1 MPTSAPLTRLILPAV
16 AAIIFDKRGHILLQR
31 RRDVDKWG
39 LIGGHVE
46 FGETIEQAVHR
57 EIKEETNLSVRID
70 KLIGVYSEPASQT
83 YQYVDRSV
91 QYVTTYFRGFLL
103 DELSAGYYNQETV
116 ALGLF
121 APEALPKELAQL
133 NTHWLQ
139 DALSSTATPF
149 VR

>member
-1 MPTSAPLTRLILPAV
+1 MTPSIPLPQLILPAV
-16 AAIIFDKRGHILLQR
+16 AAIIFDKKGHILLQR
-31 RRDVDKWG
+31 RRDVDQWG

-46 FGETIEQAVHR
+46 FGETVEQAICR
-57 EIKEETNLSVRID
+57 EIQEETNLSVRID

-103 DELSAGYYNQETV
+103 DELRAGYYDQETV
-116 ALGLF
+116 ALELF
-121 APEALPKELAQL
+121 NPEALPKELAQL
-133 NTHWLQ
+133 NTYWLQ
-139 DALSSTATPF
+139 DALSNSGRAF